1 MSPDAPVGAQ
11 PGGAPGRDWI
21 YLHGMRAEA
30 VIGIFAWERRVKQ
43 TVILDIDLNV
53 DVGAG
58 AQNDDIR
65 DTLDYKAVAK
75 RVLSFVTE
83 SQFRLVET
91 LAEGVAEL
99 ILNEFDVPRLRLR
112 VNKRWALRGVKDV
125 GVAIE
130 RCREQRAP

>member
-1 MSPDAPVGAQ
+1 MSPDAPVGTQ
-11 PGGAPGRDWI
+11 PGGAAGKDWI
-21 YLHGMRAEA
+21 YLRGMRADA
-30 VIGIFAWERRVKQ
+30 VIGIFPWERRVKQ

-58 AQNDDIR
+58 AQTDDIR

-75 RVLSFVTE
+75 KVLSFVAE
-83 SQFRLVET
+83 SRFHLVET

-99 ILNEFDVPRLRLR
+99 ILSEFDVPRLRLR

-130 RCREQRAP
+130 RYRKQRAP